1 MKRWN
6 RWQDYAAVLAGLYV
20 ALATIWTT
28 QQASPMAMM
37 IGVGV
42 LLILSGVW
50 NLMTPGQPAAEW
62 ILLLSGALLFISP
75 WIAGY
80 TAHNGAT
87 WTSWIAG
94 GVALIVGILAMQ
106 PTTHPGVANHH
117 GGATAH

>member
-6 RWQDYAAVLAGLYV
+6 RWQDSVAVLAGLYV

-28 QQASPMAMM
+28 QQASSMVMM

-50 NLMTPGQPAAEW
+50 NLMTPGQPVAEW
-62 ILLLSGALLFISP
+62 LLPLFGALLFISP

-80 TAHNGAT
+80 TMHTGAT

-94 GVALIVGILAMQ
+94 AVALIVGVLALQ
-106 PTTHPGVANHH
+106 PALHRDAAGHH